1 MMDFS
6 RNNFSRLIPQCFR
19 NLSFRNR
26 RFNEDVFRQKSLYMG
41 MERFVIYIYR
51 KSRIERDF
59 YKMNERGGEKN
70 DHQQEKQD
78 QFKFITKN
86 KHNTYKGD
94 ILNFMSGLDFS
105 CNNLMGDIP
114 YELGQLS
121 SIHALN
127 LSYNHFTGF
136 ILKSFSNLSSLES
149 LDLSY
154 NNLSGKIPS
163 ELAGLNFLV
172 VFSVA
177 HNNLSGEIID
187 KNQFGTFDESSYDG
201 SPFLIEAIYFHCI
214 VFWHIL
220 ECLVW

>member
-1 MMDFS
+1 
-6 RNNFSRLIPQCFR
+6 
-19 NLSFRNR
+19 
-26 RFNEDVFRQKSLYMG
+26 MG
-41 MERFVIYIYR
+41 MERFAIYIYR

-86 KHNTYKGD
+86 RHNTYKGD
-94 ILNFMSGLDFS
+94 ILNFMSGLDLSF
-105 CNNLMGDIP
+105 NNLAGDIP

-121 SIHALN
+121 SIHGLN
-127 LSYNHFTGF
+127 LSYNHLTGF
-136 ILKSFSNLSSLES
+136 IPKSFSNLSSLES

-154 NNLSGKIPS
+154 NNLSGEIPS
-163 ELAGLNFLV
+163 ELVGLNFLV
-172 VFSVA
+172 IFSVA

-214 VFWHIL
+214 VF
-220 ECLVW
+220 